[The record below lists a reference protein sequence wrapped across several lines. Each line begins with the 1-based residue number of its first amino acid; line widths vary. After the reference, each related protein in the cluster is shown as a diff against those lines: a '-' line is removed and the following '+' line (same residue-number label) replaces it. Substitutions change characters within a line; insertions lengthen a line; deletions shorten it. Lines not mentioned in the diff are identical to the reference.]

1 MAEAMFT
8 PVQPVK
14 AYERIVEQIEEAIFS
29 SSLKPG
35 DRLPSERELMVQLSV
50 SRSTVREALRVLE
63 SNGLVR
69 SRPGDPNGP
78 EVQAFSG
85 ATLGKSMTR
94 LLRTDELSLANVVQY
109 RMLLDGSAA
118 FLAAKLADE
127 DQLAA
132 LADIHTMLGE
142 AAAAGDYELFSATD
156 VAFHE
161 AIAQA
166 SGNPLIAVCMQAVR
180 AVVIEL
186 IASKIVQSKDRKT
199 LMKRS
204 LAHHGEL
211 LEAMRAR
218 DGKRAEQMARIHLVE
233 YYAEKLP
240 QRDREQLELFL

>member
-1 MAEAMFT
+1 MFT

-29 SSLKPG
+29 ASLKPG
-35 DRLPSERELMVQLSV
+35 DRLPSERELMAQLSV

-118 FLAAKLADE
+118 FLAAKLADA
-127 DQLAA
+127 DQLAVIEA
-132 LADIHTMLGE
+132 THAEMAQ
-142 AAAAGDYELFSATD
+142 AAAAGDYELFSETD

-180 AVVIEL
+180 GVVIEL
-186 IASKIVQSKDRKT
+186 IASKIVQSKDRKL

-204 LAHHGEL
+204 LQHHDEL
-211 LEAMRAR
+211 LDALRAR
-218 DGKRAEQMARIHLVE
+218 DGHRAERMARVHLVE

-240 QRDREQLELFL
+240 PDERHELEVFL